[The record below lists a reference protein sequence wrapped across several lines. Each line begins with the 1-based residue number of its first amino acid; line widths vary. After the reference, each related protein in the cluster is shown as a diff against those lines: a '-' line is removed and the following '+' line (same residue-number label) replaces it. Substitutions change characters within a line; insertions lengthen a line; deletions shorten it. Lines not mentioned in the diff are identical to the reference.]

1 MGAPLRIVCCVVL
14 VAPLWGLQLQPKPE
28 GHESPADASR
38 RKAEPRRAAALTPQD
53 NPFESPQDFQKG
65 DELFQTHCS
74 YCHGAFGEGGRG
86 ADLTTG
92 LYRFGGSDA
101 ELFRTI
107 RNGIPGSE
115 MGPPR
120 VDEDDDLWRI
130 VAFVK
135 RLGLAPSEEVP
146 GDPVAGKAVYGTTG
160 CGSCHITN
168 GEGGTLGPDL
178 TDVGRRRGPR
188 FLKESIV
195 KPEADLPT
203 NYRGTRLITTSG
215 RTVTG
220 IQLNEDDYSIQIR
233 DTSGNPRSF
242 LKDELKQIQR
252 DNPSLM
258 PGYES
263 ILSENQLENLV
274 AYLAALKGTPAR

>member
-1 MGAPLRIVCCVVL
+1 MGTLLRIVCCGAL
-14 VAPLWGLQLQPKPE
+14 VAPLWGQVQPNPQ
-28 GHESPADASR
+28 GHESPADTSR
-38 RKAEPRRAAALTPQD
+38 SEAEPRVTAASTPQK
-53 NPFESPQDFQKG
+53 NQFESQQDVKKG

-92 LYRFGGSDA
+92 LYRLGGSDA

-120 VDEDDDLWRI
+120 VDGDDLWRV

-135 RLGLAPSEEVP
+135 RLGMAPSEEVP
-146 GDPVAGKAVYGTTG
+146 GDAAAGKMVYEKIG
-160 CGSCHITN
+160 CASCHIIN
-168 GEGGTLGPDL
+168 EEGGILGPDL
-178 TDVGRRRGPR
+178 TDVGRRRGRR
-188 FLKESIV
+188 FLVESIIE
-195 KPEADLPT
+195 PEADLPL
-203 NYRGTRLITTSG
+203 NYRGTRLITAAG
-215 RTVTG
+215 QTVAG
-220 IQLNEDDYSIQIR
+220 IQLNEDGYSIQIR

-242 LKDELKQIQR
+242 LKHNLKQIQR

-263 ILSENQLENLV
+263 VLSEKQLEDLV
-274 AYLAALKGTPAR
+274 AYLANLKGTQ

>member
-14 VAPLWGLQLQPKPE
+14 VAPLLGQLQPKPE
-28 GHESPADASR
+28 GHESLADASR
-38 RKAEPRRAAALTPQD
+38 KEAELRPAAAPAPQN
-53 NPFESPQDFQKG
+53 NPFESPQDVQKG

-130 VAFVK
+130 VAFVQ
-135 RLGLAPSEEVP
+135 RLGLAPSEEAP
-146 GDPVAGKAVYGTTG
+146 GDPLAGKVVYETIG
-160 CGSCHITN
+160 CASCHIIN
-168 GEGGTLGPDL
+168 GEGGTLGPEL
-178 TDVGRRRGPR
+178 TAVGRRRGLR

-195 KPEADLPT
+195 NPEADLPT
-203 NYRGTRLITTSG
+203 SYRGTQLITTSG
-215 RTVTG
+215 QTVTG

-233 DTSGNPRSF
+233 DTSGNPQSY
-242 LKDELKQIQR
+242 LKHDLKQIQR

-263 ILSENQLENLV
+263 ILSENQIENLV
-274 AYLAALKGTPAR
+274 AYLAALKGTQ

>member
-1 MGAPLRIVCCVVL
+1 MGTLLRIVCCVAL
-14 VAPLWGLQLQPKPE
+14 AAPLWGQVQPNPE
-28 GHESPADASR
+28 GHESPAEASR
-38 RKAEPRRAAALTPQD
+38 GEAEPQQAAASAPQN
-53 NPFESPQDFQKG
+53 NPFESPQDVQKG

-86 ADLTTG
+86 ADLTSG
-92 LYRFGGSDA
+92 LYRHGSSDA

-115 MGPPR
+115 MAPPR
-120 VDEDDDLWRI
+120 VEDDDDLWRI

-135 RLGLAPSEEVP
+135 RLGLAPSEEAP
-146 GDPVAGKAVYGTTG
+146 GDPVAGEVVYEKIG
-160 CGSCHITN
+160 CASCHIIN
-168 GEGGTLGPDL
+168 GEGGILGPEL
-178 TDVGRRRGPR
+178 TAVGRRRGLR
-188 FLKESIV
+188 FLEESIV

-203 NYRGTRLITTSG
+203 NYRGTQLVTTSG
-215 RTVTG
+215 QTVTG

-242 LKDELKQIQR
+242 LKHNLKQIQR

-258 PGYES
+258 PGYGS
-263 ILSENQLENLV
+263 VLSEKQLEDLV
-274 AYLAALKGTPAR
+274 AYLAYLKGAQ

>member
-14 VAPLWGLQLQPKPE
+14 VAPLLGQLQPKPE

-38 RKAEPRRAAALTPQD
+38 RQTEPQPATASTVRN
-53 NPFESPQDFQKG
+53 NPFESPQDVQKG

-86 ADLTTG
+86 ADLTSG

-146 GDPVAGKAVYGTTG
+146 GDPVAGKAVYGAIG
-160 CGSCHITN
+160 CASCHIIN
-168 GEGGTLGPDL
+168 GEGGILGPEL
-178 TDVGRRRGPR
+178 TAVGRRRGLR

-195 KPEADLPT
+195 NPEAALPT
-203 NYRGTRLITTSG
+203 NYRGTQLITISG
-215 RTVTG
+215 QTVTG

-233 DTSGNPRSF
+233 DTGGNPRSF
-242 LKDELKQIQR
+242 LKHELKQIQR

-258 PGYES
+258 PGYELV
-263 ILSENQLENLV
+263 LSENQLEDLV
-274 AYLAALKGTPAR
+274 AYLADLKGTRRR